1 MNFLII
7 ALLFLFTARPLFFL
21 WAVILQIHTQSS
33 NFYYF
38 NSAIRILILFY
49 VVRYSFYPFD
59 TDFTEIIHS
68 YLFAFKYIRYCIPCL
83 FIFMSGTLE
92 RFVTKHSFIRA

>member
-7 ALLFLFTARPLFFL
+7 ALLFCLQLVLFFSYGL
-21 WAVILQIHTQSS
+21 LLFKFIHRVPTSITLTLLS
-33 NFYYF
+33 GFF
-38 NSAIRILILFY
+38 ILFY

>member
-7 ALLFLFTARPLFFL
+7 ALLFCLQLVLFFSYGL
-21 WAVILQIHTQSS
+21 LFFKFIHRVPTSITLTLLSGFLFYFMLFGILSIP
-33 NFYYF
+33 
-38 NSAIRILILFY
+38 LILT
-49 VVRYSFYPFD
+49 SQKLS
-59 TDFTEIIHS
+59 TLT
-68 YLFAFKYIRYCIPCL
+68 CL